1 MRTFHPIDP
10 ECPIRLSDVDR
21 MLNDPFSLEL
31 DPKAREKIR
40 SCREW
45 LENHLKT
52 AEHPVYGVNTG
63 FGSLCDTRIE
73 AHALAELQE
82 NLIRS
87 HAVGMGEAMPPE
99 VSRLML
105 WFKLHALSKGY
116 SGIRT
121 ETAEAYCTFSIRGR
135 HLWSMNLVRS
145 GRPAISRRW
154 LIWFFR

>member
-1 MRTFHPIDP
+1 MNTVHPIDP
-10 ECPIRLSDVDR
+10 ERPIRLSDVDR

-45 LENHLKT
+45 LENHLET

-73 AHALAELQE
+73 ANALTELQE

-105 WFKLHALSKGY
+105 WFKS
-116 SGIRT
+116 
-121 ETAEAYCTFSIRGR
+121 
-135 HLWSMNLVRS
+135 
-145 GRPAISRRW
+145 SRRNEQYE
-154 LIWFFR
+154 